1 MNVHICIYVYVYTYN
16 LISFYHINEFILV
29 STHNM
34 LVSVFYMNR
43 ISVYFIYQP
52 QEGYDAIGK
61 EQKRSTEQ
69 SMGDSVINIY
79 LPNNLHMQW
88 SMF

>member
-1 MNVHICIYVYVYTYN
+1 
-16 LISFYHINEFILV
+16 
-29 STHNM
+29 M

-43 ISVYFIYQP
+43 ISVNFIYQP

-69 SMGDSVINIY
+69 SLGDSEMNIY
-79 LPNNLHMQW
+79 LANNLHMQW
-88 SMF
+88 SVF